1 MNYPR
6 EMYKKF
12 YLAEAY
18 GANPERI
25 RAWIVRELGE
35 PAAVTAAQMIL
46 DEYACLFS
54 EAMMIPIQLPI
65 IDGLP
70 MCACEPVAIGG
81 TAAGECRTC
90 GRGFRFRALRW
101 ERDPTL
107 DAALPPPVTA
117 VPPMMDRKASTP
129 NAEHNYAL
137 GYVAPPGRVDDV
149 PDWWVR
155 QNSQWMDAAKATR
168 IWRYFQEKPHRR
180 SYKAL
185 TPAGWKDI
193 ARPQCLDPDSWGP
206 K

>member
-46 DEYACLFS
+46 DECACLFS

-90 GRGFRFRALRW
+90 GRGFRFRALKW
-101 ERDPTL
+101 ERDPSRDL
-107 DAALPPPVTA
+107 ASSRPVDGPIRTP
-117 VPPMMDRKASTP
+117 VPPS
-129 NAEHNYAL
+129 
-137 GYVAPPGRVDDV
+137 APTDEV
-149 PDWWVR
+149 PEWWIR
-155 QNSQWMDAAKATR
+155 QNSVLMDDLKATR